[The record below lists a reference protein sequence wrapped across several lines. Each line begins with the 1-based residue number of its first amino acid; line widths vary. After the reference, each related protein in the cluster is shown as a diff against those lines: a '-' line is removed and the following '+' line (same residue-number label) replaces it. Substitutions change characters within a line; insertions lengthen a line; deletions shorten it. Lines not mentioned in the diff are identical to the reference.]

1 MKGERLSDFF
11 DMRHD
16 SGWLPAAGPPSRRR
30 RVGDLVRR
38 AVTVAVC
45 FAIGVTLAIGA
56 LFWQGRHDLVGTR
69 IALDNLGQPPTSEG
83 PSEPQ
88 GLTRA
93 QTVLVVGDDSSDDL
107 SGEFQDLAAGERD
120 GHRTDT
126 IMVLR
131 IDPQGNRITGI
142 NFPRDL
148 YIPLCDGSTQRIN
161 AAWFVGGPDCLVETV
176 REFAGIRIDHYAQ
189 VNFEG
194 FVEIVN
200 AVDGVPMY
208 LEEPMRDQKAHLDLP
223 KGCVTLDGRAALGFV
238 RTRAD
243 NDFGRIARQQRFL
256 KELADRATNL
266 SVLANPVRLF
276 QLVDAVG
283 DMLTVDDG
291 LGVGTMREFALTL
304 RNVQSD
310 DITLAT
316 IPTVTDSSTGA
327 YYEIPVE
334 QETEELLTAFKSG
347 RLAEYVGEAPDEQ
360 PSASESEVLPRI
372 PVDEL
377 DPVAVQNASEVD
389 GLATSVAERLRD
401 AGLEVASVGDAVRP
415 EPDGV
420 VIAYAPGQLTQAQSL
435 QTAAFPQAVLEQ
447 DEAVGQVT
455 VILDGAVDPIA
466 IDVVG
471 GAEPEPTPQASD
483 PPSPD
488 YANAEPVDRD
498 CG

>member
-1 MKGERLSDFF
+1 
-11 DMRHD
+11 
-16 SGWLPAAGPPSRRR
+16 
-30 RVGDLVRR
+30 VVRR

-45 FAIGVTLAIGA
+45 FAIGVTLAVGA
-56 LFWQGRHDLVGTR
+56 LVWQGRHDLVGTR

-88 GLTRA
+88 GLTQA
-93 QTVLVVGDDSSDDL
+93 QNVLVVGDDSSDDL
-107 SGEFQDLAAGERD
+107 GGDFEDLAAGERD

-126 IMVLR
+126 IMILR
-131 IDPQGNRITGI
+131 IDPQGNKITGI

-161 AAWFVGGPDCLVETV
+161 AAWYTGSLEGGSAGGAECLIETV
-176 REFAGIRIDHYAQ
+176 HEFADIRIDHYAQ

-200 AVDGVPMY
+200 AVDGVPLY
-208 LEEPMRDQKAHLDLP
+208 LEEPMRDEKAHVDLP
-223 KGCVTLDGRAALGFV
+223 KGCVVLDGRSALGFV
-238 RTRAD
+238 RVRGID

-283 DMLTVDDG
+283 DMLTVDEG

-316 IPTVTDSSTGA
+316 IPTVTDSGTGA
-327 YYEIPVE
+327 YYELPVE
-334 QETEELLTAFKSG
+334 DETEELLTAFKSG
-347 RLAEYVGEAPDEQ
+347 RLAQYLGEGPTEQ
-360 PSASESEVLPRI
+360 PSAVASEALPKI
-372 PVDEL
+372 PIDEL
-377 DPVAVQNASEVD
+377 DPVTVENASQVQ
-389 GLATSVAERLRD
+389 GLAASVAERLQD
-401 AGLEVASVGDAVRP
+401 AGVAIASVGDATRP

-435 QTAAFPQAVLEQ
+435 QAAAFPDAVLEQ
-447 DEAVGQVT
+447 DDTVT
-455 VILDGAVDPIA
+455 EITVLLDGDVDPIA

-471 GAEPEPTPQASD
+471 GEQPEPTPEASR
-483 PPSPD
+483 PPRPE
-488 YANAEPVDRD
+488 YTNAKPVNRD